1 MPDMTRLVNGGAAE
15 VHADLARGY
24 GRKLFLRSCQRI
36 INSEHFLSFI
46 ETIELAA
53 LLFAPYPIL
62 HRHFN
67 LYRSVVFDIFRKG
80 IVSRSRYGKET
91 PESPREESDSGVVLS
106 DEI

>member
-1 MPDMTRLVNGGAAE
+1 MAWLVNGRTAK
-15 VHADLARGY
+15 VHADLARRD

-36 INSEHFLSFI
+36 KDSEHFLSFI

-67 LYRSVVFDIFRKG
+67 LYRSVDFDIFPKG
-80 IVSRSRYGKET
+80 IVSTPRYGKET
-91 PESPREESDSGVVLS
+91 PESPSGEDDSGVVLPNG
-106 DEI
+106 I